1 MKRII
6 SIVLILI
13 VYIVIF
19 FWFLASLPN
28 TKDIYSKRIV
38 DINSYINDN
47 YEDYTLVNENTLNY
61 KAVYSQT
68 NLSLFY
74 HPVPG
79 GDGSIKLGSEGN
91 CALSSIYNSICATI
105 NPISVLE
112 KAVPEEEL
120 ASDSLIKRQG
130 EIYLPSLYLYIRNVA
145 IRKYDK
151 FEDFH
156 FDELKAIYIEVA
168 SSYGEVSYHIHKK
181 LDNNALNE
189 IIKYVD
195 EGFSP
200 ILNLY
205 NHPYYKNHTVAVTGY
220 KTYIANDEEITILEI
235 IDGQKNE
242 NNAFNAAYLDFTNI
256 KKGKGTVQFFKI
268 KNIN

>member
-13 VYIVIF
+13 VYIVIL

-68 NLSLFY
+68 DLSLFY
-74 HPVPG
+74 HPFPG

-91 CALSSIYNSICATI
+91 CALSSCYNSICATI
-105 NPISVLE
+105 NPRSVLE

-130 EIYLPSLYLYIRNVA
+130 EIYLPSLYLNIRNIA
-145 IRKYDK
+145 IKKYDK

-156 FDELKAIYIEVA
+156 YDELKAIYIEVA
-168 SSYGEVSYHIHKK
+168 SSYGEVSYQIHKK

-189 IIKYVD
+189 IIKYID

-205 NHPYYKNHTVAVTGY
+205 SHPYYKNHAVAVTGY
-220 KTYIANDEEITILEI
+220 KTYMANDEELTILEI
-235 IDGQKNE
+235 IDGLKNK
-242 NNAFNAAYLDFTNI
+242 NNDLNVAYLDFTNI
-256 KKGKGTVQFFKI
+256 KDNKGKGSVQLFKI
-268 KNIN
+268 KT